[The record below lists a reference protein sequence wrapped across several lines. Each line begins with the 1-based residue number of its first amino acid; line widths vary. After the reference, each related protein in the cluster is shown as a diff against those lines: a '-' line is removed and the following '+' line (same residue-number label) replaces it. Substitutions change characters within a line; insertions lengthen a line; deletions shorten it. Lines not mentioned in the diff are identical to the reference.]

1 MSIEPEQHKI
11 FASFS
16 EFYPYY
22 LREHRNIQ
30 CRRLHFIGTSMVIAT
45 LLVALGTLKFK
56 LLLLLPFLG
65 YLPAWMGHFFFEHN
79 RPATF
84 KYPLYS
90 LLADFVMYRDI
101 LLNRVHI

>member
-1 MSIEPEQHKI
+1 MTTEPKQI
-11 FASFS
+11 GNFASFS

-22 LREHRNIQ
+22 LREHSNIQ
-30 CRRLHFIGTSMVIAT
+30 CRRLHFIGTSLVIAT
-45 LLVALGTLKFK
+45 FLVAIFTAKFK
-56 LLLLLPFLG
+56 LLLLLPVLG
-65 YLPAWMGHFFFEHN
+65 YLPAWIGHFFFEHN

-84 KYPLYS
+84 KHPLYS

>member
-1 MSIEPEQHKI
+1 MTTEPKQTRT

-22 LREHRNIQ
+22 LKEHSNIQ
-30 CRRLHFIGTSMVIAT
+30 CRRLHFIGTSLVIAT
-45 LLVALGTLKFK
+45 LLVAIFTAKYK
-56 LLLLLPFLG
+56 LLLMLPILG
-65 YLPAWMGHFFFEHN
+65 YLPAWIGHFFFEHN

-90 LLADFVMYRDI
+90 LLADFAMYRDI
-101 LLNRVHI
+101 LLNKVHI